1 MLHIT
6 LMLIS
11 RFILFFANDLL
22 QFIFILDYR
31 NDVRIKAN
39 LIFFIQIQNGSCHKA
54 PDNL

>member
-1 MLHIT
+1 MLHIP

-31 NDVRIKAN
+31 NDVR
-39 LIFFIQIQNGSCHKA
+39 
-54 PDNL
+54 